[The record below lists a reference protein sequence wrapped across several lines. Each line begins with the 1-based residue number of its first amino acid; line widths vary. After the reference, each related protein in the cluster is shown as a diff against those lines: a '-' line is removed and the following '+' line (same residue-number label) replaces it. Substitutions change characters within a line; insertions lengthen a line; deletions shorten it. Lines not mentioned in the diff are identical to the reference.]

1 MKHVIHMQLTGGKL
15 FNAPIAPNP
24 QRILDLCTG
33 TGLWPIEGKLLAPNS
48 SAHLTRCP
56 SAIRQC

>member
-15 FNAPIAPNP
+15 FNAPLAPNP

-33 TGLWPIEGKLLAPNS
+33 TGLWPIEGKPLRPIPHPIATDVFSDPGKS
-48 SAHLTRCP
+48 
-56 SAIRQC
+56 